1 MDPDSYKEAKLGSAH
16 GDSEPD
22 IDDATEGQKEEE
34 KDEGVDDDDDAK
46 EWDYIRVNGLGF
58 VPGLCCP
65 HHDRVQSNGVLRATD
80 FDDMMLRHPTEV
92 TFFFAC
98 APYLYNAVVAS
109 RPRSCVVG
117 RLCPPSF
124 LAGRDMHRSQRRL
137 RHRRVVLSRPT
148 SDLGGLARFGLV
160 RRILL
165 RRETRQAR
173 RVDQGGPA
181 RRMHAPRAAMS
192 GLRIDIPIAASA
204 PRHRTERTEYEIGER
219 RESRRRTD
227 EDVVSWIRGQELLRR
242 WRRLELHGRTRRI
255 GRRRRRRRRRVGD
268 GGDGGGETG
277 VGGGAAG
284 AVAARGLRGAMKEVA
299 AAAAELLHLE
309 RR

>member
-98 APYLYNAVVAS
+98 APYLYNGVVAS

-117 RLCPPSF
+117 RLCPPF
-124 LAGRDMHRSQRRL
+124 SQVGICID
-137 RHRRVVLSRPT
+137 HNAAFVIDESSYRVLRPT
-148 SDLGGLARFGLV
+148 SEDLPGSVSSDGSFSDERLGKPGVWIKEVLRDGCTLRV
-160 RRILL
+160 R
-165 RRETRQAR
+165 QCP
-173 RVDQGGPA
+173 D
-181 RRMHAPRAAMS
+181 S
-192 GLRIDIPIAASA
+192 GSLS
-204 PRHRTERTEYEIGER
+204 
-219 RESRRRTD
+219 
-227 EDVVSWIRGQELLRR
+227 ELLRVPDDIVPSVR
-242 WRRLELHGRTRRI
+242 HMKLASDANPD
-255 GRRRRRRRRRVGD
+255 D
-268 GGDGGGETG
+268 GPMRMSYPGFAAKNYFGGSVAVNYMDALAESDDDDEEAATVAAEKRGS
-277 VGGGAAG
+277 GGGAAG
-284 AVAARGLRGAMKEVA
+284 AAAARGEEALRS
-299 AAAAELLHLE
+299 
-309 RR
+309 RRWWRRGGR